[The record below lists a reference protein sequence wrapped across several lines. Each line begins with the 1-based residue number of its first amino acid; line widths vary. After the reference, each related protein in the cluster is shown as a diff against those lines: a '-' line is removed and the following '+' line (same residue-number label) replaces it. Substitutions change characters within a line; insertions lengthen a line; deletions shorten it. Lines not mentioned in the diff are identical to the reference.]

1 MGLLTKLNQ
10 VPIWAPLTFKV
21 HAPIHFD
28 SYVKASSAISR
39 GVELFEIESWI
50 SGHKMNQIDQFKS
63 SIINGIFEY
72 ISAINPEA
80 PFLIDRLRIA
90 YQLSTILRDKSSL
103 LHDFSKSFPTNPTN
117 FPIYWKDPESTSCIP
132 LRQLIADEFFLYRN
146 SFDKIFD
153 LDKQVLANISFEEFI
168 CLDSIAKNKGV
179 VIGKNLQLVPIV
191 DKFPHSFEENT
202 EILREGNVVR
212 VFSKKDLEE
221 GTILTRNY
229 GLGNNYWFLMNH
241 GFIPTV
247 NPYHKVPFSP
257 ENLPNWN
264 EVTQKLGLTNK
275 AVLEKFENPEKH
287 SMSSLKRE
295 LLKKFTAGGLGDCAF
310 TQQSPDTEL
319 EKVFRIFFLN
329 ETDMAELQIK
339 SYTDL
344 FSRNFTSP
352 VSFRNQKN
360 TEIILFKLSEMTQE
374 LLNIGFLG
382 KHPLGEQIES
392 MDKSIISKHF
402 SYYSSRM
409 NN

>member
-10 VPIWAPLTFKV
+10 VPIWAPLSFKV

-28 SYVKASSAISR
+28 SYIKASLPISR

-50 SGHKMNQIDQFKS
+50 SGHKMNQIEQLKS

-80 PFLIDRLRIA
+80 PYLLDRLRIA
-90 YQLSTILRDKSSL
+90 YQLSSILRDKSSL
-103 LHDFSKSFPTNPTN
+103 LHDFAESFPSNPTH
-117 FPIYWKDPESTSCIP
+117 FPIYWKDSESTSCLP
-132 LRQLIADEFFLYRN
+132 LRQMIADEFFLYRN
-146 SFDKIFD
+146 SYDKIFD
-153 LDKQVLANISFEEFI
+153 LDKQVLSNISFEEMI
-168 CLDSIAKNKGV
+168 CLDSIVKNKGV

-191 DKFPHSFEENT
+191 DRFPHSFEENT
-202 EILREGNVVR
+202 EIFREGNVVR

-229 GLGNNYWFLMNH
+229 GIGNNYWFLMNH
-241 GFIPTV
+241 GFIPAL
-247 NPYHKVPFSP
+247 NPYHKVPLSP
-257 ENLPNWN
+257 EILPNWK
-264 EVTQKLGLTNK
+264 EIAEKMGLTSK
-275 AVLEKFENPEKH
+275 LVLEKFENPEKY

-295 LLKKFTAGGLGDCAF
+295 LLNKFTVGGLGDCAF
-310 TQQSPDTEL
+310 SQQTPDTEL

-329 ETDMAELQIK
+329 ETDMSDLKIK
-339 SYTDL
+339 SYSDL
-344 FSRNFTSP
+344 FSHNFSSP
-352 VSFRNQKN
+352 ISLRNQKN

-374 LLNIGFLG
+374 LLNIGFQG
-382 KHPLGEQIES
+382 KHTLGQEIES
-392 MDKSIISKHF
+392 IDKSIVAKHF